1 MQRAFCYYKRMT
13 IINEQEVKNIIP
25 PKDVQ
30 RIIDAVE
37 KGFFDY
43 ANGNIQMPP
52 KQYLDFTEYRGD
64 LRIMPSYSSVLK
76 LAGTKIVN
84 VHPKNPEIGL
94 PTVMAVVV
102 LNDAKDGRALALID
116 ASYITGIRTGAA
128 GAVAAKYLAKKNA
141 KTLGVV
147 GAGRQAFF
155 QIIATAK
162 VREIKDILV
171 YDTKEENVAK
181 LADELRGLGIEIK
194 KASLEE
200 TAKADILATTTP
212 SRTPII
218 KNEWIMPG
226 THINAIGADAPG
238 KEELDQEILKR
249 AKIVID
255 NWDQASHSGEIN
267 VPLEKGIIK
276 KEDIYSDL
284 GNIVIGKMPG
294 RENDS
299 EITVFDSTGLGFQDL
314 YTANLVYQHVIKN
327 K

>member
-37 KGFFDY
+37 GGFSDY
-43 ANGNIQMPP
+43 ANGLIQMPP

-128 GAVAAKYLAKKNA
+128 GAVAVKYLAKKNA
-141 KTLGVV
+141 KTFGVV

-155 QIIATAK
+155 QIIATVK
-162 VREIKDILV
+162 VREIKEILV

-181 LADELRGLGIEIK
+181 LADELKGLGIEIK

-238 KEELDQEILKR
+238 KEELDPEILKR

-267 VPLEKGIIK
+267 VPLENGIIK